1 MISIDEILL
10 LHKLSIERFGGS
22 PGIRDEGLL
31 ISAVNRPYQTF
42 DGLEL
47 YPTVHEKAAA
57 IMESLIINHP
67 FFDGNKI
74 IGYLAMFSILFF
86 EGYKFNATEEEAY
99 EFTISVST
107 GKIRYAEMVLF
118 LKSHTTAL

>member
-67 FFDGNKI
+67 FFDGNKR

-86 EGYKFNATEEEAY
+86 EGFKFNATEEEAY